1 MTAIN
6 FKEAYN
12 LFNAAHQKVWKHD
25 RSKSLGASEV
35 FGCLRKAW
43 FSKHNY
49 AKDADASTSWGALR
63 RGDIIEEHF
72 AEPGMRWY
80 LETHF
85 SGTKTRL
92 IYGGKKQR
100 TLIDEA
106 NHVSATP
113 DGIVID
119 APDDALEQY
128 GIPSLG
134 GTGCFMFEI
143 KSVDPRVNLREE
155 KSIHRGQTMVQMGLV
170 RAKTRYKPNYAVILY
185 VDASF
190 LDDINVFVIPFDE
203 RTWEAAKIRSNTVFA
218 ETDPA
223 AIMPEGKIDGACQ
236 YCPFKSACATASR
249 EATPTDGESNERN
262 TPSPVMQEFERL
274 LRDERRLSKEKK
286 VSEQAHKEAMELVK
300 ELLRELGTKRV
311 ELPDGLKAALSWS
324 KGRKTLDKQALI
336 DAGIDLSLYEKEGEG
351 FDTLR
356 ITERGP
362 QQDET

>member
-1 MTAIN
+1 MAQIN
-6 FKEAYN
+6 FKEGYD
-12 LFNAAHQKVWKHD
+12 LFNSAHQKVWRHD

-35 FGCLRKAW
+35 FGCLRKA
-43 FSKHNY
+43 FFGKKGY
-49 AKDADASTSWGALR
+49 PKDKDASDSWGALR

-72 AEPGMRWY
+72 AEPGARWY
-80 LETHF
+80 LQNHF
-85 SGTKTRL
+85 KNTRL
-92 IYGGKKQR
+92 IYGGKRQR
-100 TLIDEA
+100 TLVDEA
-106 NHVSATP
+106 NHISATP
-113 DGIVID
+113 DGIVVD
-119 APDDALEQY
+119 ADDDALAQY
-128 GIPSLG
+128 GVESLG
-134 GTGCFMFEI
+134 GTGAFMFEI
-143 KSVDPRVNLREE
+143 KSVDPRVNLKEE
-155 KSIHRGQTMVQMGLV
+155 KAIHRGQTMVQMGLV
-170 RAKTRYKPNYAVILY
+170 RAQTKYKPNYAVILY

-190 LDDINVFVIPFDE
+190 LDDINVFIVPFDE
-203 RTWEAAKIRSNTVFA
+203 RTWEAAKIRSNTVF
-218 ETDPA
+218 ETSDPA
-223 AIMPEGKIDGACQ
+223 DIMPEGKIDGACQ